1 MHGFTCLLACLV
13 FLTES
18 LFVFF
23 NLKLKK
29 KVLTCDKAGGR
40 VGEASLGGRGCS
52 QAGKGGRGGAGGG
65 GQ

>member
-1 MHGFTCLLACLV
+1 MAGMDLCICQLLFV
-13 FLTES
+13 INS
-18 LFVFF
+18 LFVFNF
-23 NLKLKK
+23 KFKK

-40 VGEASLGGRGCS
+40 VGEASLGGRGCP